1 MIGRYRTLILLTLL
15 TSAQAQTP
23 TSKPAAA
30 EKPESAATQEAK
42 ALEARLPAPVISSKE
57 TFEVTPAQ
65 KQRLEKLLPE
75 TFRRL
80 TQREPLH
87 LLALGAEDMLAMW
100 TEDGKARVEDSF
112 PAIFAKQLATQ
123 FYYTAGVSLA
133 DRPQV
138 TSEAN
143 PGITLRFI
151 SRPEGNVLD
160 AASVLASTA
169 RQAPVNL
176 VMICYGQ
183 AEAEAGMSPVAF
195 AQAVRRGIE
204 AAAEIGAEVILCAP
218 WLPVAE
224 KAEFVLGTA
233 RPLSD
238 RLHDLAEDEGVMF
251 ADLGDLSRVLALPS
265 ESDQADVGLVF
276 ERFATLYRGYF
287 HLGSDGRFEPRESLH
302 QRLGTVAF
310 QELLNGPNK
319 LPWTL
324 ADVTPLW
331 QKDGTELSVDVTV
344 VNESAQRLDL
354 TLLPLIATDWKP
366 LEVNPQVSLPASGR
380 KTLTLKYARASK
392 ATLAQEESE
401 VRLPLLVL
409 SAKQARIETLSAP
422 VQPLSILWTK
432 ETFFNQEKK
441 FTPICQILN
450 TSRSSIRGTWEASFS
465 GKILQG
471 RFDLVAGATQP
482 LDLSFEL
489 PTESIAN
496 APLNLTVKTDAFS
509 LQSGI
514 AVTLSRNLGLSQ
526 PVPLKSDS
534 NTTGQV
540 SLRNEADASHLK
552 LICEVQGPDLLV
564 DTAAAGTPSW
574 QLEVNLDARSY
585 GKRLEP
591 GSTATLSTTG
601 SHASGP
607 GKTHPISA
615 WAFGTGYAAAFSA
628 KEITASLTAPGN
640 NSHQLTL
647 TLPRTYLYLHEWA
660 LDNGNSQLGLN
671 VRLTLNTSQ
680 GYKTWTLHPT
690 SKAAESIEAL
700 SVLEL
705 TTAPTT
711 RMTVDLH

>member
-1 MIGRYRTLILLTLL
+1 
-15 TSAQAQTP
+15 
-23 TSKPAAA
+23 
-30 EKPESAATQEAK
+30 
-42 ALEARLPAPVISSKE
+42 
-57 TFEVTPAQ
+57 
-65 KQRLEKLLPE
+65 
-75 TFRRL
+75 
-80 TQREPLH
+80 
-87 LLALGAEDMLAMW
+87 
-100 TEDGKARVEDSF
+100 
-112 PAIFAKQLATQ
+112 
-123 FYYTAGVSLA
+123 
-133 DRPQV
+133 
-138 TSEAN
+138 
-143 PGITLRFI
+143 
-151 SRPEGNVLD
+151 
-160 AASVLASTA
+160 
-169 RQAPVNL
+169 
-176 VMICYGQ
+176 
-183 AEAEAGMSPVAF
+183 
-195 AQAVRRGIE
+195 
-204 AAAEIGAEVILCAP
+204 
-218 WLPVAE
+218 
-224 KAEFVLGTA
+224 
-233 RPLSD
+233 
-238 RLHDLAEDEGVMF
+238 
-251 ADLGDLSRVLALPS
+251 LGDLSRVLALSP
-265 ESDQADVGLVF
+265 ESDQADAGLVF
-276 ERFATLYRGYF
+276 ERFATLYRGFF
-287 HLGSDGRFEPRESLH
+287 HLGSDGRFQPRSSLH

-310 QELLNGPNK
+310 QELLNGSNK

-324 ADVTPLW
+324 TDVTPLW
-331 QKDGTELSVDVTV
+331 QKDGAELSVDVTV

-366 LEVNPQVSLPASGR
+366 LEANPQVSLPASGR
-380 KTLTLKYARASK
+380 KTLTLKYARTSK

-409 SAKQARIETLSAP
+409 SAKQARIETLDAP

-450 TSRSSIRGTWEASFS
+450 TSRNSIRGTWEASFS
-465 GKILQG
+465 GKTLQG

-489 PTESIAN
+489 PAESIAD
-496 APLNLTVKTDAFS
+496 APLNLTVKTDTFS

-514 AVTLSRNLGLSQ
+514 AVTISRNLGLSQ
-526 PVPLKSDS
+526 PVPLTGETNS
-534 NTTGQV
+534 TGQV
-540 SLRNEADASHLK
+540 SLRTEADTNQLK

-574 QLEVNLDARSY
+574 QLEVNVDARSY

-591 GSTATLSTTG
+591 GSTAMLRATG

-615 WAFGTGYAAAFSA
+615 WAFGTGYAAVFSA
-628 KEITASLTAPGN
+628 KEITATLASPGSQ
-640 NSHQLTL
+640 SHQLTL

-671 VRLTLNTSQ
+671 IRLTLNTSQ

-705 TTAPTT
+705 TNAPTA